1 MITCT
6 IPEAH
11 DFGLSLGFTYGE
23 ITQKLT
29 NYSRSVE
36 MAGWSLACEWW
47 DSSPKPD
54 LEKSQFLLEAVRYL
68 EKGHLEEQIREKLLR
83 GVPEEEPREI
93 DNGGTEGVQE
103 ELSEHSEHTK
113 EEETNGMHVENG
125 TAASGIANETR
136 RKCGKS
142 ETSGGKKKF
151 LPIFR
156 KKNKSNT
163 FESKGV
169 STLEDLRTKDPET
182 EKFGNSEI
190 SKRKMNKYTP
200 MKVVYARNQSVIPS
214 KSAQKCSS
222 DQE

>member
-1 MITCT
+1 MIICT

-11 DFGLSLGFTYGE
+11 DFGLSLGFTYGD

-47 DSSPKPD
+47 DSSPRSYH
-54 LEKSQFLLEAVRYL
+54 EKSQFLLEAVRYL

-93 DNGGTEGVQE
+93 DNGGNEGVQK
-103 ELSEHSEHTK
+103 ELSEHSEDTK
-113 EEETNGMHVENG
+113 EEETNEMHVENG
-125 TAASGIANETR
+125 TAANGITYEAR

-156 KKNKSNT
+156 KKNKSDT

-169 STLEDLRTKDPET
+169 STLEDWATKDSQT
-182 EKFGNSEI
+182 EKFGNSDI
-190 SKRKMNKYTP
+190 PKRKMNKYTP
-200 MKVVYARNQSVIPS
+200 MKVVYGRNQSVIPS
-214 KSAQKCSS
+214 KSTQKCPS
-222 DQE
+222 DHE